1 MSVPPEK
8 QTQQT
13 FWEKQASLPSLIFSH
28 VTVGQNQ
35 GVFENSFQAL
45 CNFMIALVFSTIS

>member
-13 FWEKQASLPSLIFSH
+13 FWEKQASLPSLIF
-28 VTVGQNQ
+28 
-35 GVFENSFQAL
+35 FPMLE
-45 CNFMIALVFSTIS
+45 